1 MDLLTAEAAHLV
13 YDSIIVSA
21 LKYNCIVN
29 LNLNSSQQSRLKSL
43 QRRAQSLFDKKTT
56 LIMNTFNKQAVMLV
70 KKCLCGNV
78 VPAFAGYFKL
88 RDSGVNTR
96 NNRKSV
102 DLPYVKLSFAR
113 NSFYFMGA
121 KLFNSLPLSLRQEDS
136 ISPFKKQAKLH
147 FK

>member
-29 LNLNSSQQSRLKSL
+29 LNLNSSQQSKLKSL
-43 QRRAQSLFDKKTT
+43 QRRAESLFNVKTT
-56 LIMNTFNKQAVMLV
+56 PIMNTFNKHAVMLV

-78 VPAFAGYFKL
+78 APAFVGYFKL
-88 RDSGVNTR
+88 RDCGVNTR
-96 NNRKSV
+96 NNRISV

-121 KLFNSLPLSLRQEDS
+121 KLFNSLPLSLRQADS
-136 ISPFKKQAKLH
+136 ISSFKKQTKLH
-147 FK
+147 FE